1 MRSVHLPSSLD
12 ALWPLLDDPQ
22 ARVMA
27 GGTDLLVGLRA
38 GLPSGPI
45 CCLERI
51 PALRGVFV
59 SGRIVRIGAATTLTE
74 LLESEDIAAG
84 LPLLDAAVRRL
95 GSPLVRNQATLGG
108 NICTASPAGDTLPAL
123 YALGATLELASR
135 SSTRAVPVEDFI
147 TGPGRTVLRPGEIL
161 AAVCVPLPESG
172 AVQHFEKIGR
182 RRALAISVA
191 SLAACLELDGGR
203 IRRISLA
210 LGSVAPTVLRC
221 REAEAWLTGRELTA
235 DNLTQAAEL
244 VRAAV
249 RPVSDVRAT
258 ADYRR
263 QASANLLLRLEAHR
277 P

>member
-1 MRSVHLPSSLD
+1 MSSVRLPSSLG
-12 ALWPLLDDPQ
+12 ALWPLLEDPQ

-27 GGTDLLVGLRA
+27 GGTDLLVRLRA
-38 GLPSGPI
+38 GLPAGPI

-51 PALRGVFV
+51 PALRGVSV

-74 LLESEDIAAG
+74 VLESGDITAG
-84 LPLLDAAVRRL
+84 LPLLGAAVRQL

-108 NICTASPAGDTLPAL
+108 NVCTASPAGDTLPAL

-147 TGPGRTVLRPGEIL
+147 TGPGRTVLRAGEIL
-161 AAVCVPLPESG
+161 AAVRVPLPDSG
-172 AVQHFEKIGR
+172 TVQHFEKIGR
-182 RRALAISVA
+182 RRAMAISVA

-221 REAEAWLTGRELTA
+221 REAEAWLAGRELTA
-235 DNLTQAAEL
+235 DNLTQAADL
-244 VRAAV
+244 VRTAV
-249 RPVSDVRAT
+249 RPVGDMRAT

-263 QASANLLLRLEAHR
+263 QAAANLLLRLVALQ

>member
-1 MRSVHLPSSLD
+1 MRGVYLPSSLGD
-12 ALWPLLDDPQ
+12 LWPILDDPQ

-27 GGTDLLVGLRA
+27 GGTDLLVRLRA
-38 GLPSGPI
+38 GLPAGPI

-51 PALRGVFV
+51 PALRGVAV

-74 LLESEDIAAG
+74 LLESGDIAAG
-84 LPLLDAAVRRL
+84 LPLLDESVRQL

-135 SSTRAVPVEDFI
+135 SSTRAVPVENFI

-161 AAVCVPLPESG
+161 AAVSVPLPDSG
-172 AVQHFEKIGR
+172 AIQHFEKIGR

-221 REAEAWLTGRELTA
+221 REAEEWLTGRELTA
-235 DNLTQAAEL
+235 NNLTQAADL

-263 QASANLLLRLEAHR
+263 QAAANLLLRLEAHR